1 MLGTVKQKVFAV
13 SVVALAVGG
22 AGGALAATK
31 LGSPGDDG
39 QAVIDD
45 AAKQLGVQPSALTN
59 ALKKA
64 LENRVDAAVAA
75 GKITKT
81 QGDAMK
87 ARIESGPFPLFGA
100 GRGHGGPGGPGFA
113 RGGDLTTAATY
124 LGVAKADLVT
134 QLRAGKSLAAIA
146 TDQGKTAAGLVAALK
161 AAAVKKLDA
170 GVAAGKLTSA
180 QEAEILATLTQRL
193 TDFVNRTP
201 QAGPPPGHAWHA

>member
-1 MLGTVKQKVFAV
+1 M
-13 SVVALAVGG
+13 
-22 AGGALAATK
+22 
-31 LGSPGDDG
+31 
-39 QAVIDD
+39 
-45 AAKQLGVQPSALTN
+45 
-59 ALKKA
+59 
-64 LENRVDAAVAA
+64 
-75 GKITKT
+75 
-81 QGDAMK
+81 
-87 ARIESGPFPLFGA
+87 
-100 GRGHGGPGGPGFA
+100 
-113 RGGDLTTAATY
+113 
-124 LGVAKADLVT
+124 T